1 VITAERILLGYDF
14 YRRRSDDAPP
24 AHIPALRAGL
34 VFAREI
40 AQSQADEPAALL
52 FVFAVQR
59 HAFGAAWK
67 FMAKSIAV
75 QQAHAL
81 GLRLPLDDGDEELRA
96 YLERMSAFAFEEVR
110 AFVADR
116 MHPPHDF

>member
-1 VITAERILLGYDF
+1 MITAERILLGYDF
-14 YRRRSDDAPP
+14 YRRRNEDAPP

-40 AQSQADEPAALL
+40 APTEADEPAALL

-67 FMAKSIAV
+67 FMAKCIAV
-75 QQAHAL
+75 QHAHAL
-81 GLRLPLDDGDEELRA
+81 GWRLPLDDDDELRA
-96 YLERMSAFAFEEVR
+96 YLERMSAFAFDEVR
-110 AFVADR
+110 AFVAGR
-116 MHPPHDF
+116 LRSPY